1 MKNKKNGTSVFFV
14 ILAIIA
20 VAAGVFVFLEYRDR
34 QSIELASVSADRQT
48 QTPGAAGETESTEK
62 KIGGTQITWQ
72 GKEYTYNQNIR
83 NILFIGVDKKEEM
96 QIQDYAGRGGQAD
109 CLILLSLNTKD
120 KTATMLNISRDSIV
134 NVDIYDMSGD
144 FLTEERGQIA
154 LQYAYGDGEKRSCWL
169 QKKAVTELLHDIPIN
184 SFIALNIDGISTIA
198 DVLGGVELT
207 VPEDYTSIDP
217 SFVKGETIVLKG
229 DKAERYVRY
238 RDINEFG
245 SNNGRMERQNQFL
258 RALVSLLK
266 RKVAENSAYVD
277 TLLTAGKP
285 FMTTDMTVDQIKEL
299 ADYDLDETFIKVP
312 GETQPGAEHDEYI
325 VDDNNLMELLI
336 KMFYISE

>member
-1 MKNKKNGTSVFFV
+1 MKNKKNGGGIFFV

-20 VAAGVFVFLEYRDR
+20 VAAGVFAFLEYRDR
-34 QSIELASVSADRQT
+34 QSLESASLNAQT
-48 QTPGAAGETESTEK
+48 KSSDAVGKTENVEK
-62 KIGGTQITWQ
+62 KIGGSQITWQ

-120 KTATMLNISRDSIV
+120 KTATMLNISRDSMV
-134 NVDIYDMSGD
+134 NLDIYDMSGD
-144 FLTEERGQIA
+144 FLAEERGQIA

-207 VPEDYTSIDP
+207 VPEDYTAIDP

-266 RKVAENSAYVD
+266 RKVSENH
-277 TLLTAGKP
+277 G
-285 FMTTDMTVDQIKEL
+285 
-299 ADYDLDETFIKVP
+299 
-312 GETQPGAEHDEYI
+312 
-325 VDDNNLMELLI
+325 
-336 KMFYISE
+336 